1 MRRAAGVPLVPA
13 MAFYGGLGDLLAT
26 AAAGDWAAPE
36 EVRLAVALESWH
48 PTRGTRRTGER
59 NTAPRLVWTDG
70 WRRSRIRRPG
80 ASGVFRIRSARSQS
94 SPRR

>member
-1 MRRAAGVPLVPA
+1 VALVPA
-13 MAFYGGLGDLLAT
+13 MAFYGGLDDLLRT

-36 EVRLAVALESWH
+36 EVRLAVALDSWH

-59 NTAPRLVWTDG
+59 NTAPRLAWTDG
-70 WRRSRIRRPG
+70 WRRSRIRLPG
-80 ASGVFRIRSARSQS
+80 ANGVFPIRSARSRP